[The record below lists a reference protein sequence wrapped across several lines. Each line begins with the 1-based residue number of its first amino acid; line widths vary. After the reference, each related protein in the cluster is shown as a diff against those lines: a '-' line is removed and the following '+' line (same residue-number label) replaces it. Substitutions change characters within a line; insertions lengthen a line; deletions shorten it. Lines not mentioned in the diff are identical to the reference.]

1 MLYLFSGVIMA
12 QLLTLATGLPRI
24 RVDRESFPIDR
35 FTLPDNATSIR
46 ENIDT
51 TFTCTDRSYGYYA
64 DTENDC
70 QLFHVCL
77 PVVLP
82 RQRVEMFMWS
92 FICPQETIF
101 NQERFTCAR
110 PEDSIPCHEAF
121 RFYSLNDKFGQ
132 NEFEDRP
139 AQDGATVISTSEENS
154 IETGTS
160 PTTSR

>member
-1 MLYLFSGVIMA
+1 MFQVLSGFLLMQTILTSAMARPRVIDRD
-12 QLLTLATGLPRI
+12 LPI
-24 RVDRESFPIDR
+24 GR

-51 TFTCTDRSYGYYA
+51 TFRCTDRSYGYYA

-82 RQRVEMFMWS
+82 KQRVEMFMWS
-92 FICPQETIF
+92 FICPQETMF

-110 PEDSIPCHEAF
+110 PEDSIPCHESF
-121 RFYSLNDKFGQ
+121 RFYNLNDKFGQ
-132 NEFEDRP
+132 PEMEDRP
-139 AQDGATVISTSEENS
+139 AQDSNATDNTNDEENS
-154 IETGTS
+154 LESATVAA
-160 PTTSR
+160 SR